1 LVGQPK
7 LLILDEPT
15 NGLDPRG
22 MREVRDL
29 LGQLA
34 KDTQLTILISSHLL
48 SEIELLCNRVGI
60 IEKGCMIA
68 EGTVAELVAGKG
80 SVVEVDVSSPEPDRL
95 RASLAGLAGVGVL
108 PAKDEDEHGALRLAL
123 DGLTVPE
130 LNRHLVQDGVPVS
143 ALVPVQHSLEELF
156 LSLTNKELT

>member
-1 LVGQPK
+1 
-7 LLILDEPT
+7 
-15 NGLDPRG
+15 
-22 MREVRDL
+22 
-29 LGQLA
+29 
-34 KDTQLTILISSHLL
+34 
-48 SEIELLCNRVGI
+48 
-60 IEKGCMIA
+60 
-68 EGTVAELVAGKG
+68 
-80 SVVEVDVSSPEPDRL
+80 
-95 RASLAGLAGVGVL
+95 VGVL